1 MNSINWS
8 APNIW
13 VFIAQL
19 VEHCSAN
26 AEAMGSNP
34 VEALKI
40 FLGLKFAIAFK
51 LQVQL
56 RWAHLHFMLYFKW
69 SCLNSLTSLWFPLTR
84 RIDSVF
90 DTSTSTENRFKLLP
104 SRTSDKTPDNGFWG
118 SLIFLGCCCSG
129 VFLWTCLCVSCAW
142 FDFLS
147 IGHFGVALLPLYQN
161 NRVFVRDSSYRNMF
175 RMLIYFYSNQTHFC
189 TRFALK

>member
-1 MNSINWS
+1 MGLHSS
-8 APNIW
+8 FGRAL
-13 VFIAQL
+13 QRKRRR
-19 VEHCSAN
+19 
-26 AEAMGSNP
+26 AMGSNP

-90 DTSTSTENRFKLLP
+90 DTSTSTGNRFKSLP
-104 SRTSDKTPDNGFWG
+104 SRTSDKTPDNGFSG

-129 VFLWTCLCVSCAW
+129 VFFMNVPLCLLRLIRFFVNRSLRSCPFASVSKR
-142 FDFLS
+142 S
-147 IGHFGVALLPLYQN
+147 TE
-161 NRVFVRDSSYRNMF
+161 S
-175 RMLIYFYSNQTHFC
+175 
-189 TRFALK
+189 

>member
-1 MNSINWS
+1 MIKNPFTVFPQGFSLSRVEMNSINWS

-13 VFIAQL
+13 VFIAHL

-26 AEAMGSNP
+26 AEATGSNP

-90 DTSTSTENRFKLLP
+90 DTSTSTGNRFKSLP
-104 SRTSDKTPDNGFWG
+104 SRTSDKTPDNGFLG

-129 VFLWTCLCVSCAW
+129 VFLWTCLCLSCAW
-142 FDFLS
+142 FDF
-147 IGHFGVALLPLYQN
+147 FV
-161 NRVFVRDSSYRNMF
+161 NRSLRS
-175 RMLIYFYSNQTHFC
+175 C
-189 TRFALK
+189 PFASVSKRSTES